1 MAMHPGQF
9 LIERVL
15 VPSGVSVRRA
25 ADQLG
30 ISSESLSD
38 FVAGRDSLDVALAH
52 ALAREFSYSRE
63 WWLQM
68 QRAWDAEQQLAA

>member
-30 ISSESLSD
+30 VSAESLSAL
-38 FVAGRDSLDVALAH
+38 VAGRDSLDVALAH

-63 WWLQM
+63 WWLQL
-68 QRAWDAEQQLAA
+68 QHAWDAEQHLTA